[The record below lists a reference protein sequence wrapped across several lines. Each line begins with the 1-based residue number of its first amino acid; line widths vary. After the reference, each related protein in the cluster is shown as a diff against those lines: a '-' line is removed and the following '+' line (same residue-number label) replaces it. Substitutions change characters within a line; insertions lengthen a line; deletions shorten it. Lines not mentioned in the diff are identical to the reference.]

1 MALTKAILEPDNS
14 NLDHFPGEYG
24 IPFFGKMIQI
34 VDDSIKVCDDHFKR
48 FGPVSKIDMVKNQ
61 KVLLCLGPEFNEAT
75 LFDKDDSFSS
85 AAGYHNSLGTLYP
98 EGMLLRDGGMHKKT
112 RRASQPSFKTDALK
126 SYVELL
132 LPIQEKRIAELPVN
146 KEFLFYDAI
155 QQTLMDVAARV
166 FLGLDETSRMAK
178 KLNNIFTTIN
188 KGLITPLPYNIPFST
203 FCRALKARERLR
215 AYIHTNIPKRRG
227 SDGVDMFTRYCNA
240 QDEEGAFLDDIDIDG
255 HIAFLM
261 FAAFDTTTS
270 ALTNILYY
278 LGTHPEWQDKV
289 RAEITQIGKKDLT
302 YEDASSMVLTEYVF
316 NETLRFYPSVMILN
330 RRATKDV
337 EIAGY
342 HIPKNTVLMLSPA
355 YTHRMPE
362 WWSDPETFDP
372 MRFSPERAEHKR
384 HGFSYIPFGGGA
396 HKCIGMHFAQLNAKL
411 YLFRLLRK
419 YRVKLRDNYN
429 PKFMHVHLPRPKD
442 KLPITLEPI

>member
-1 MALTKAILEPDNS
+1 MEYSRLLKEPDNS
-14 NLDHFPGEYG
+14 NLDSFPGEYG
-24 IPFFGKMIQI
+24 IPFFGKMIQV
-34 VDDSIKVCDDHFKR
+34 VDDSVKLCQDHFNR
-48 FGPVSKIDMVKNQ
+48 FGPVSKIDLVKNQ
-61 KVLLCLGPEFNEAT
+61 KVLLCLGPEFNEAA
-75 LFDKDDSFSS
+75 LFDKDESFSS

-98 EGMLLRDGGMHKKT
+98 EGMLLRDGSLHKKT

-126 SYVELL
+126 SYVDLL
-132 LPIQEKRIAELPVN
+132 LPIQQRRIEELPVN

-178 KLNNIFTTIN
+178 KLNHIFTTIN
-188 KGLITPLPYNIPFST
+188 KGLITPLPYRFPFST
-203 FCRALKARERLR
+203 YSRALKARERLR
-215 AYIHTNIPKRRG
+215 IYIQNNIPKRRG
-227 SDGVDMFTRYCNA
+227 RDDVDMFTRYCNA
-240 QDEEGAFLDDIDIDG
+240 KDEDGSFLDPIDIDG

-278 LGTHPEWQDKV
+278 LGTHTEWQDRV
-289 RAEITQIGKKDLT
+289 RNEINQIGKEDLT
-302 YEDASSMVLTEYVF
+302 YEDASSMLQTEYVF
-316 NETLRFYPSVMILN
+316 NETMRFYPSVMILN
-330 RRATKDV
+330 RRTTKDI

-342 HIPKNTVLMLSPA
+342 EIPKNTILMLSPA
-355 YTHRMPE
+355 FTHRMTE
-362 WWSDPETFDP
+362 WWSNPETFDP
-372 MRFSPERAEHKR
+372 LRFSPERAEHKR
-384 HGFSYIPFGGGA
+384 HGFNYIPFGGGA

-411 YLFRLLRK
+411 YLFRLLKK

-442 KLPITLEPI
+442 KLPIVLEEI